1 MIKNMNHVELRK
13 KYLEFWKNRNH
24 AIIPSSSLVPENDPT
39 TLFTGSGMQ
48 PMMPY
53 LLGATHPLGTRLA
66 DSQKCFRAQD
76 IEEIGDNRHTT
87 MFEMLGNWSLGDYF
101 KEEQINWVF
110 EFLTKELYLD
120 VKKLHFSVFEGDTN
134 FPKDTETVSFYKKLG
149 VKDSHIHFYGP
160 KKNWWSRAGTPDEM
174 PIGEPGGPD
183 SEIFYEF
190 TEVKHSPEFGENCH
204 PNCDCGRFIE
214 IGNSVFMTY
223 LKTDKGFIPLKKKN
237 IDFGGGFE
245 RMLAAVNNV
254 PDIFK
259 TDLYSKI
266 ISEIESI
273 LGKKYL
279 DDQKTFRIIAD
290 HIKASVF
297 LISDGVVP
305 SNKMQG
311 YFLRRLLRRSLVKAR
326 NSDFT
331 KVCQAVFNTYE
342 DTQYF
347 KNTNKENVYKIVS
360 DEQNKFAKT
369 LEEGLKKINH
379 VSPFDLYQTYG
390 FPIEVTQELFTEMG
404 KVLDKKTFDEQ
415 LKKHQEL
422 SRSSSEGM
430 FKGGLADHSEIV
442 TKYHTATHLLQ
453 AALRKILGDTVHQ
466 EGSNLTSERLRFD
479 FNFAR
484 KITNDELKKIA
495 ELVNLQIEKGL
506 EQKKETMTY
515 EEALKSGAITFF
527 KERYP
532 EKVTVYTFG
541 DFSKEICGGPH
552 VENTKAIGKF
562 EIIKEESVAAGI
574 RRIYAKI
581 Y

>member
-1 MIKNMNHVELRK
+1 M
-13 KYLEFWKNRNH
+13 
-24 AIIPSSSLVPENDPT
+24 IPSSSLVPENDPT
-39 TLFTGSGMQ
+39 TLFTSSGMQ
-48 PMMPY
+48 PMMSY
-53 LLGATHPLGTRLA
+53 LLGAENPLGTRLA

-76 IEEIGDNRHTT
+76 IEEIGDNRQTT

-110 EFLTKELYLD
+110 EFLTKELGLD
-120 VKKLHFSVFEGDTN
+120 LEKLHFTVFEGDNN
-134 FPKDTETVSFYKKLG
+134 FPKDTETVDIYKKLG
-149 VKDSHIHFYGP
+149 VKESHIHFYGA

-183 SEIFYEF
+183 SEIFFEF
-190 TEVKHSPEFGENCH
+190 NEVKHDVKFGEKCH
-204 PNCDCGRFIE
+204 PNCDCGRFLE

-223 LKTDKGFIPLKKKN
+223 LKTNKGFVPLAKKN

-266 ISEIESI
+266 ILEIKNM
-273 LGKKYL
+273 LGKKYS
-279 DDQKTFRIIAD
+279 DDPKTFRIIAD

-297 LISDGVVP
+297 LISDGVIP

-331 KVCQAVFNTYE
+331 KVCQAVFETYKE
-342 DTQYF
+342 TDYF
-347 KNTNKENVYKIVS
+347 KNTDKENVYKVVS

-369 LEEGLKKINH
+369 LEEGLKKINL

-390 FPIEVTQELFTEMG
+390 FPIEVTQELFMEMG
-404 KVLDKKTFDEQ
+404 KELDKKTFDEQ

-430 FKGGLADHSEIV
+430 FKGGLADHSETV

-453 AALRKILGDTVHQ
+453 AALRNVLGNGVHQ
-466 EGSNLTSERLRFD
+466 EGSNLTGERLRFD
-479 FNFAR
+479 FSHPQ
-484 KITNDELKKIA
+484 KLTPEEIKKV
-495 ELVNLQIEKGL
+495 EDLVNEAVKNNLP
-506 EQKKETMTY
+506 KKMETLTY
-515 EEALKSGAITFF
+515 EDAIKSGALAFF

-532 EKVTVYTFG
+532 DKVTVYSFG

-552 VENTKAIGKF
+552 VENTGVLGHF
-562 EIIKEESVAAGI
+562 EVFKEESVSAGI
-574 RRIYAKI
+574 RRIYAKLS
-581 Y
+581 